1 MMGYNMLDRNEQE
14 LREKIRDLERRI
26 EELSAR
32 FEKQLEQFLDADL
45 KARGLK

>member
-1 MMGYNMLDRNEQE
+1 MLDRNEQD
-14 LREKIRDLERRI
+14 IRDRIRNLERRI

-32 FEKQLEQFLDADL
+32 FEKQLEQFLDADM